1 MAAQGTLFG
10 DFIQYLVD
18 LGIADVI
25 LPFILIFTVV
35 FAVLSR
41 THILG
46 KNKKNFNV
54 MVALV
59 IALSVV
65 IPHVTGSY
73 KGVDIVDVIN
83 QALPNVS
90 VWVILFLM
98 VLLLMGVFG
107 FTIGSSSG
115 LMSVLAGISALIV
128 LIIFA
133 SAAGWLTPA
142 ILKWLGLDNPKVQ
155 SLIIIIAVFAIIIWF
170 VTSGEGGGSKTAG
183 EKMADVFKDM
193 FKRFD

>member
-46 KNKKNFNV
+46 RDKKNFNV

-98 VLLLMGVFG
+98 ALLLMGVFG
-107 FTIGSSSG
+107 FSLAESQG
-115 LMSVLAGISALIV
+115 LMAVLAGISALIV

-155 SLIIIIAVFAIIIWF
+155 SLIIIIAVFAVIIWF
-170 VTSGEGGGSKTAG
+170 VTSGEGGGGKTAG
-183 EKMADVFKDM
+183 EKITKTMQKM
-193 FKRFD
+193 FERV